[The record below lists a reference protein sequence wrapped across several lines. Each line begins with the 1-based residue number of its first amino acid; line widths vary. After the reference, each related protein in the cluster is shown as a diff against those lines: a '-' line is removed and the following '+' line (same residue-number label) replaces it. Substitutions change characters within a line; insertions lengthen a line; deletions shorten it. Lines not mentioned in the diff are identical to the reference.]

1 MKLLFSTL
9 SILFSLILLQG
20 CTKNLIDTTNTV
32 VKAATPVN
40 IGTYKR
46 TPNDNDLSMAA
57 IDNIVSSDIYK
68 KDMRINIVTNNGH
81 VLLIGQIDTEIN
93 KAKIEKSVF
102 SLKGVK
108 EVYNQLRVSKPISLL
123 QQIEDSLTTIK
134 VKTQLVRHDKVKALK
149 IKVVTEDAEVF
160 LIGNVSKEVAYY
172 ATFVTRQVTGVEK
185 VVKVFEILPE

>member
-1 MKLLFSTL
+1 
-9 SILFSLILLQG
+9 
-20 CTKNLIDTTNTV
+20 
-32 VKAATPVN
+32 
-40 IGTYKR
+40 
-46 TPNDNDLSMAA
+46 
-57 IDNIVSSDIYK
+57 
-68 KDMRINIVTNNGH
+68 